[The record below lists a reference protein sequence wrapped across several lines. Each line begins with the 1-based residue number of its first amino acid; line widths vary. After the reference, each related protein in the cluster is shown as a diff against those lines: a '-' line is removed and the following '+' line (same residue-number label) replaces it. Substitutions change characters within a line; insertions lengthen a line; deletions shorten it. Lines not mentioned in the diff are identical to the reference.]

1 MELESLEGGQVGLI
15 VHLVRVRTERSFHP
29 FLEER
34 FFFEVA
40 QLARRFPFFSGT
52 LGDSIVGRE
61 RRIHPPK
68 HHPLIGTMRILETA
82 AHFHFYFMDERVGAT
97 NLLLHFARFAEKRT
111 EFSRPPADKRGLVLA
126 LKVMPLPAR
135 ALHPCL
141 CFRTLRNR
149 CLPQ

>member
-52 LGDSIVGRE
+52 LGDSIVGGE

-82 AHFHFYFMDERVGAT
+82 RSEEHTSELQSHSDLVCR
-97 NLLLHFARFAEKRT
+97 LLLEKKKT
-111 EFSRPPADKRGLVLA
+111 KHAVIDSA
-126 LKVMPLPAR
+126 
-135 ALHPCL
+135 
-141 CFRTLRNR
+141 
-149 CLPQ
+149 